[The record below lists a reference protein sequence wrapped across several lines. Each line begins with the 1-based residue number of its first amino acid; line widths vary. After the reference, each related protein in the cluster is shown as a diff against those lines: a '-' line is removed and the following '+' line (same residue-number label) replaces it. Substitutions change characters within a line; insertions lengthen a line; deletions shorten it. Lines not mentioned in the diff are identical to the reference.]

1 MLDLH
6 YPESSINFYS
16 IIVLP
21 LGGASAKKVVVKI
34 GVDETLSDFL
44 SQLEDAVNSNR
55 KNYTFFTVSGSQ
67 SVLNNEIT
75 LFGNQRKK
83 LI

>member
-34 GVDETLSDFL
+34 GVDETL
-44 SQLEDAVNSNR
+44 
-55 KNYTFFTVSGSQ
+55 
-67 SVLNNEIT
+67 VLQVRYRVIS
-75 LFGNQRKK
+75 
-83 LI
+83 